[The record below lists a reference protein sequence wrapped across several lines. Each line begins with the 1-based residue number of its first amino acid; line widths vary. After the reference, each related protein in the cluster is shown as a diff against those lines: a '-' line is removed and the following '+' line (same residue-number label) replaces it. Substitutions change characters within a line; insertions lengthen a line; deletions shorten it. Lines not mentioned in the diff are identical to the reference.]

1 MRISRIARIKRNRV
15 FRDFSWPNEL
25 PNFSRFNV
33 IYGWNGSGKTT
44 ISTLFERLQ
53 ERQPLSDGEVDFMF
67 DNKTTISSSDI
78 PDAVIPS
85 VRVFNRDFVAKTVE
99 AIGKR
104 NVQPI
109 YYLGKE
115 NIEKQKRTEDLRVE
129 LEIVFGKLS
138 HANSEKEKAETALDN
153 YCVEQGKL
161 IREALLG
168 STDHKNYDK
177 RQFKRAVERL
187 NSEST
192 TLSALTDEEKVTLQ
206 KQIRTFTSDI
216 SKNKYWSH

>member
-115 NIEKQKRTEDLRVE
+115 NIEKQKRTE
-129 LEIVFGKLS
+129 
-138 HANSEKEKAETALDN
+138 
-153 YCVEQGKL
+153 
-161 IREALLG
+161 G
-168 STDHKNYDK
+168 S
-177 RQFKRAVERL
+177 
-187 NSEST
+187 
-192 TLSALTDEEKVTLQ
+192 
-206 KQIRTFTSDI
+206 
-216 SKNKYWSH
+216 